1 VVDDRAVRF
10 DDCMPTDGPLPAS
23 LFLLVDPGSAR
34 ALLPSLHAH
43 FRREPR
49 ITVLVERRAAAA
61 YRAGSRPLSQPHRR
75 APVAE
80 RDVERALPRELRHAV
95 GHLRLVQRMP
105 PVGRTHEDSDLDA
118 LVAAAV
124 ALDPAATAELWWR
137 VAPRV
142 LPRLALRIGDAAAT
156 AAVPALLGRT
166 LDELT
171 AYEPARDSLAG
182 WLDATVDRHA
192 ETIERDGGVF
202 TVRGR
207 PQLIEQ
213 R

>member
-1 VVDDRAVRF
+1 MRF
-10 DDCMPTDGPLPAS
+10 DDSMPTDGPLPSS

-34 ALLPSLHAH
+34 TLLPSLQAH
-43 FRREPR
+43 FRREPGV
-49 ITVLVERRAAAA
+49 TVLVERRAAAA
-61 YRAGSRPLSQPHRR
+61 HRAGARSQPHRR

-95 GHLRLVQRMP
+95 CHLRLVQRMP
-105 PVGRTHEDSDLDA
+105 PLGRTHEDSDVDA

-142 LPRLALRIGDAAAT
+142 LPRLALRIGDDAAT
-156 AAVPALLGRT
+156 AAVPSLLGRT
-166 LDELT
+166 LDELA
-171 AYEPARDSLAG
+171 AYDPARDSLAG

-192 ETIERDGGVF
+192 DAIERDGGVL
-202 TVRGR
+202 TVRR
-207 PQLIEQ
+207 PPQLLE
-213 R
+213 RR

>member
-1 VVDDRAVRF
+1 MRF
-10 DDCMPTDGPLPAS
+10 DDSMPTDGPLPSS

-34 ALLPSLHAH
+34 TLLPSLQAH

-61 YRAGSRPLSQPHRR
+61 HRAGSGARTRPHRR

-95 GHLRLVQRMP
+95 RHLRLVQRMP
-105 PVGRTHEDSDLDA
+105 PLGRTHEDSDLAA

-142 LPRLALRIGDAAAT
+142 LPRLALRIGDDAAT
-156 AAVPALLGRT
+156 AAVPSLLGRT
-166 LDELT
+166 LDELA
-171 AYEPARDSLAG
+171 AYDPARDSLAG

-192 ETIERDGGVF
+192 DTIERDGGVL
-202 TVRGR
+202 TVRR
-207 PQLIEQ
+207 PPQLLE
-213 R
+213 RR